1 MRAIVFD
8 GDGHVAVE
16 DRPEPRIVAAD
27 DAIVRV
33 TTAGIC
39 GSDLHI
45 VEGRDTGVRAGT
57 IMGHELV
64 GVVEELG
71 SEHSWLTVGARV
83 VAPFSVNCGRCFYCR
98 RSLPARCASSMCF
111 GVVDEGGHGLEG
123 AQAQYLRVP
132 MAPSTLM
139 KLPDRRADGQPFR
152 DEDAIF
158 LGDVLSTA
166 YSATEATGI
175 QFGDVVAVIGC
186 GPVGLLAILSA
197 LLLGAREVVAVDVV
211 DYRLEK
217 AHRLGATPVHR
228 HSGQLVPLL
237 AQMTEGRGADAVVE
251 AVGNPAALDMAIR
264 AARPGAV
271 VSIAGYHTEE
281 QYPLPIKVAYQ
292 KNLTIRTGRCSARTY
307 MPKLLPLVVE
317 GKVPLHELV
326 SHVLLLEDGVRG
338 YEIFARR
345 DDAAIKVLLKP

>member
-1 MRAIVFD
+1 MRAVRVHELTGPSALRVDEVPDPKVGTGQVLIEVRAAGVNFPDVLLSRGLYQFKPTPPFSPGGECAGIVREL
-8 GDGHVAVE
+8 GAGVTGVAVG
-16 DRPEPRIVAAD
+16 DRVAA
-27 DAIVRV
+27 
-33 TTAGIC
+33 TTVNGSFAEKIC
-39 GSDLHI
+39 
-45 VEGRDTGVRAGT
+45 
-57 IMGHELV
+57 
-64 GVVEELG
+64 
-71 SEHSWLTVGARV
+71 
-83 VAPFSVNCGRCFYCR
+83 
-98 RSLPARCASSMCF
+98 LPA
-111 GVVDEGGHGLEG
+111 
-123 AQAQYLRVP
+123 
-132 MAPSTLM
+132 STLM